1 MTFLTAFIIWYLIGF
16 IASIYMVT
24 RYQDFTITDLFLSTI
39 LSICGLTIIL
49 FIIINKYGNVVI
61 FKKRIK

>member
-1 MTFLTAFIIWYLIGF
+1 
-16 IASIYMVT
+16 MVT
-24 RYQDFTITDLFLSTI
+24 RNQDFTITDLFLSTI

-49 FIIINKYGNVVI
+49 FIIIDKYGDTVV